1 MAGSGSSPH
10 ADEPNCGGGGATQ
23 QDFHGHSTAA
33 SPLSTNPSGQAPR
46 TSVVADEAAA
56 SSSACASDKD
66 DEPTERDKNAAEAA
80 VSFLGPQSSSPT
92 GASSPSSSCSD
103 FSGGASTSSSLD
115 AYEQILESSFW
126 WNEYETCDDMRAYFG
141 RVEYEMLLANYCV
154 YREICPDGNCFYRSF
169 IFSYLE
175 QLEASPNEELRLFG
189 VLEPMWEKF
198 QSLHWFDS
206 YSDLHINS
214 QQGGFALEIFA
225 TINYVAYLCYKCC
238 CSAYQNWLF
247 QESQNEQKF
256 ANILS
261 YLRLITTI
269 EICTKAQTYKPFIDD
284 TDQKLNLVEYCRE
297 NVIPMKEEV
306 EHINLFALTS
316 VLQVPLQIV
325 NIYDKRTEPNTL
337 IIYESPDSSVPTVTL
352 LYRPGHYDIIY
363 KK

>member
-206 YSDLHINS
+206 YSDLHIA
-214 QQGGFALEIFA
+214 FVCFILEC
-225 TINYVAYLCYKCC
+225 V
-238 CSAYQNWLF
+238 
-247 QESQNEQKF
+247 EQK
-256 ANILS
+256 
-261 YLRLITTI
+261 
-269 EICTKAQTYKPFIDD
+269 
-284 TDQKLNLVEYCRE
+284 
-297 NVIPMKEEV
+297 
-306 EHINLFALTS
+306 
-316 VLQVPLQIV
+316 
-325 NIYDKRTEPNTL
+325 KRTL
-337 IIYESPDSSVPTVTL
+337 SKCLSKLAFSGES
-352 LYRPGHYDIIY
+352 
-363 KK
+363 K